1 MSRGLF
7 KKLGFH
13 HSQYST
19 NTPLE
24 LTYRLR
30 SRLIDKFANRLPF
43 ANEIK
48 AILYQYPL
56 GSKYIIEELQI
67 SERIVEYPLVFASLN
82 LSAGKI
88 CDLGSAGSKL
98 PLELAS
104 LGYMV
109 FGVDHKPQYFVH
121 PNLSYTIA
129 DLVHLPFING
139 VFDRVLLISTVE
151 HIGLGAFSDPQH
163 SDGDFRVMA
172 EARRVVKDNGRVLV
186 SFLVVDYTQEYSW
199 HGKIHHYTPGRLE
212 RLFQDFIVEKQFI
225 FDYQDGYWSPGASIG
240 KYTCFFFVLAPR

>member
-1 MSRGLF
+1 MF

-13 HSQYST
+13 YSRYHT
-19 NTPLE
+19 TTPLE

-30 SRLIDKFANRLPF
+30 SRFIDKLANLLPF

-48 AILYQYPL
+48 EILYQYPL
-56 GSKYIIEELQI
+56 GSKYISEELQVN
-67 SERIVEYPLVFASLN
+67 ERIVEYPLVFANLN

-104 LGYMV
+104 HGYMV
-109 FGVDHKPQYFVH
+109 IGVDHKPQHFVH
-121 PNLSYTIA
+121 PNLSYVIA
-129 DLVHLPFING
+129 DLVRLPFANKA
-139 VFDRVLLISTVE
+139 FDRVLLISTVE

-163 SDGDFRVMA
+163 SDGDFRAMA

-186 SFLVVDYTQEYSW
+186 SFLVVDSAQEYSW
-199 HGKIHHYTPGRLE
+199 HGKIHHYTPSRLE
-212 RLFQDFIVEKQFI
+212 QLFQDFIIEKRFI
-225 FDYQDGYWSPGASIG
+225 FNYQDGYWWPGTSMG
-240 KYTCFFFVLAPR
+240 QYTCFFFVLAPR